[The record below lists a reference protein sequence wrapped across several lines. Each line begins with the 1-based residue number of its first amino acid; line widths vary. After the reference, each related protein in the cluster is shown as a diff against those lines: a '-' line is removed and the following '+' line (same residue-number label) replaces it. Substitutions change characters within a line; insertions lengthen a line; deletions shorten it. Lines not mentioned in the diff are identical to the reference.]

1 MATGVNA
8 VTVYSYDPA
17 SKTAKVNDYVI
28 QKCFQKEENGQVGAI
43 ENYILINFF
52 IWVLFYAI

>member
-28 QKCFQKEENGQVGAI
+28 QKCFQENGQVGAI

>member
-52 IWVLFYAI
+52 I